1 MPDYQKGK
9 IYKVVS
15 NTVEG
20 VYYGSTADE
29 LWSRFGGHK
38 NDYNQWKKGKRG
50 YCTSYKLIEA
60 GDAEIILIEKYPCND
75 KIELKAR
82 ERWYI
87 ENNDCL
93 NKCVPNRTAKEWRE
107 ANREKVLKHHKEYYQ
122 DNKEKIL
129 KRQNEYNQDNKEKIK
144 EYRKLTFQC
153 LCDGKQHNLHNRPSH
168 FRSQYHITNLK
179 EICDIHGIDPNDIDP
194 RDFK

>member
-9 IYKVVS
+9 IYKIVS
-15 NTVEG
+15 NTVDG
-20 VYYGSTADE
+20 IYYGSTADT

-38 NDYNQWKKGKRG
+38 NDYNQWKKGKHG
-50 YCTSYKLIEA
+50 YCTSFKLIEA
-60 GDAEIILIEKYPCND
+60 GDAEIILVEKYPCND

-93 NKCVPNRTAKEWRE
+93 NKNVPNRT
-107 ANREKVLKHHKEYYQ
+107 LKEYYQ
-122 DNKEKIL
+122 DNREKIKEQMKEYYKENKEKVL

-153 LCDGKQHNLHNRPSH
+153 LCDGNHHNLQNRVHH
-168 FRSQYHITNLK
+168 FRSQYHINNFK
-179 EICDIHGIDPNDIDP
+179 AICDIHGIDPNDIDP